1 MKMETY
7 QTLQY
12 TVRAVLSGK
21 FIAINIKND
30 LKSTTLQLKEIEKRQ
45 SIASRSVYQS
55 RDKYR
60 IENQWRISVKNVLQK
75 QN

>member
-1 MKMETY
+1 METY

-45 SIASRSVYQS
+45 SIASRSVY
-55 RDKYR
+55 
-60 IENQWRISVKNVLQK
+60 
-75 QN
+75 